1 MKRFLLAAFLAAAG
15 LCAVKAVP
23 EIKPSF
29 FVEEEQCGKYEYP
42 AQELDYNGRKVRMD
56 AVVVYKASEDGK
68 GYDFIN
74 LTLRFSP
81 VGSVGFPVYMA
92 DSISK
97 YSRCNT
103 VVERVEYDLKKKT
116 AKFNGKACMYAV
128 AFSDYAHN
136 DNAKAVARYSVWFN
150 AIAPEKNSIACKL
163 VSEAWDEPGDIVAVK
178 TQPEMARWSDW
189 SIRLHETGLR
199 QLRGN
204 PGCYPG
210 YLKAYFRL
218 FQPCKYEKGDG
229 MKKGNVLFADRLALS
244 FQMGRIDYDEKHG
257 GKDIDSRSLFPIL
270 GARGSEPIYEP
281 YAVGREG
288 SREVI
293 AESTAPLH
301 DMPLKG
307 IGNPEAVDYRVYA
320 KGAYKKLRGAYM
332 DAEVTEGLYIKEA
345 AFTCLFHNYGY
356 PPVSGLY

>member
-1 MKRFLLAAFLAAAG
+1 
-15 LCAVKAVP
+15 
-23 EIKPSF
+23 
-29 FVEEEQCGKYEYP
+29 
-42 AQELDYNGRKVRMD
+42 
-56 AVVVYKASEDGK
+56 
-68 GYDFIN
+68 
-74 LTLRFSP
+74 
-81 VGSVGFPVYMA
+81 MA

-136 DNAKAVARYSVWFN
+136 DYAKAVARYLVRFN
-150 AIAPEKNSIACKL
+150 ALAPEKNSIACKL

-229 MKKGNVLFADRLALS
+229 MKKAMYCL
-244 FQMGRIDYDEKHG
+244 
-257 GKDIDSRSLFPIL
+257 P
-270 GARGSEPIYEP
+270 
-281 YAVGREG
+281 
-288 SREVI
+288 
-293 AESTAPLH
+293 TAW
-301 DMPLKG
+301 
-307 IGNPEAVDYRVYA
+307 R
-320 KGAYKKLRGAYM
+320 
-332 DAEVTEGLYIKEA
+332 
-345 AFTCLFHNYGY
+345 FHFKW
-356 PPVSGLY
+356 VV